1 MGRGNESFGKKEVR
15 VKKEKKRKEKELRR
29 QERKEQSRDGNN
41 LDDMIAYVDEF
52 GNITSTPPDPTQKKT
67 VINAEDIEIGVPR
80 DNSPKV
86 NETIRSGVVTFFDT
100 SKGFGFIKDSATGQD
115 VFVHAKSLSS
125 SISENDKV
133 TFEVIKGPKGPN
145 AVNVAV
151 VKG

>member
-15 VKKEKKRKEKELRR
+15 AKQDKKRKEKELRR

-52 GNITSTPPDPTQKKT
+52 GNITSTPPDPTQKI
-67 VINAEDIEIGVPR
+67 VINVEDIEIGVPR

-86 NETIRSGVVTFFDT
+86 NITVRSGIVTFFDT
-100 SKGFGFIKDSATGQD
+100 SKGFGFIKDSASGQD
-115 VFVHAKSLSS
+115 VFVHAKSLSAA
-125 SISENDKV
+125 IAENDKV

-145 AVNVAV
+145 AVNVAI
-151 VKG
+151 VKE